1 MPTKKHSVMK
11 KKSTFSKVLL
21 ILAIDFTLRL
31 VFSCVPTRPVEI
43 DFNYNKINV
52 TGIDNSG
59 QYLNPNN
66 AIDTMYA
73 NALALKL
80 TLSDSLQYGVYASRN
95 IMQELFSFQSS
106 YAMTVPEN
114 YIPQNSVESIHIK
127 TLLDINNDI
136 RAGDDITDYFLYVS
150 YDNYTYGLYQDLDKG
165 IDKLNSIQSAPRC
178 DLVLVLRKSVQN
190 TNVRFEV
197 SVALDNGDT
206 LSYTTELFNIIEP

>member
-1 MPTKKHSVMK
+1 MK

-21 ILAIDFTLRL
+21 ILAIDFGLRM
-31 VFSCVPTRPVEI
+31 VFSCVPVRPVEI
-43 DFNYNKINV
+43 DFNYNKIDV
-52 TGIDNSG
+52 VGIDNSG

-73 NALALKL
+73 DAVALS
-80 TLSDSLQYGVYASRN
+80 LSLCDSLQYGVYSSRN

-150 YDNYTYGLYQDLDKG
+150 CDNYTYGLYQDLDKG
-165 IDKLNSIQSAPRC
+165 IDKFNSIQSAPGSGI
-178 DLVLVLRKSVQN
+178 VLVLKKTVQN
-190 TNVRFEV
+190 TNARFEV

-206 LSYTTELFNIIEP
+206 LTYTTELFNIIEP